1 MKVSSSMLAGMVAF
15 GAAAEAGC
23 AQQQLRNMVYFDQ
36 YHTAILPSRDVTA
49 GITHVVMSFANSSLF
64 ATSNMT
70 EEYKPF
76 MDVSK
81 VRAMFDNGTQVG
93 VALGGWGDTNGFG
106 AGAKTEASRKQ
117 YARNIAAMATKL
129 GFDFIDIDW
138 EYPGGNG
145 ADYKQIPNSQKVDEI
160 TTYPLLLQE
169 IKDAIKPRALSIA
182 VPGKAVDMIAY
193 TPEHA
198 SAIFAAVDMVNVMA
212 YDLMNRRDNT
222 TAHHT
227 DVQGSLKA
235 VDAYLALGCP
245 AAKLN
250 LGLAFYAKYF
260 QTAKGVDCSGG
271 PIGCPILLAEN
282 ATDGSDLGTSGAIT
296 FEKANVSPPP
306 PPTNLTTSKDQS
318 CGTGTAFTCQ
328 GLADAGCCS
337 QYGFCGSTPAH
348 CGAGC
353 QANFGTC
360 TGPQI
365 GASFVSALKESKTD
379 EVLGGQWWWDASNE
393 LFWTLDTVPLM
404 QRKFKEIVAARGLGG
419 IFAWSLGEDS
429 YDWSHLKAMR
439 EGVKGLSKAS
449 RK

>member
-1 MKVSSSMLAGMVAF
+1 MKVSNSVMAGAFAF

-23 AQQQLRNMVYFDQ
+23 AQGLRNIVYFDQ
-36 YHTAILPSRDVTA
+36 YHTAILPPRDVTA

-64 ATSNMT
+64 VPANMT
-70 EEYKPF
+70 TEYKPF
-76 MDVSK
+76 MEISK
-81 VRAMFDNGTQVG
+81 VRAMFDNGTQIG
-93 VALGGWGDTNGFG
+93 VALGGWGDTDGFG
-106 AGAKTEASRKQ
+106 AGAKTETSRKQ
-117 YARNIAAMATKL
+117 YAQNIAIMSQKL
-129 GFDFIDIDW
+129 GLDFIDIDW

-145 ADYKQIPNSQKVDEI
+145 ADYKQIPNSKKVDEI
-160 TTYPLLLQE
+160 TTFPLLLQE

-182 VPGKAVDMIAY
+182 VPGKPGDMLAY

-198 SAIFAAVDMVNVMA
+198 SAIFGAVDMVNVMA
-212 YDLMNRRDNT
+212 YDLMNRRDNA

-227 DVQGSLKA
+227 DIQGSLKA

-245 AAKLN
+245 ASKVN

-282 ATDGSDLGTSGAIT
+282 TTDGSDLGTSGAIT
-296 FEKANVSPPP
+296 FEVANVTPPP
-306 PPTNLTTSKDQS
+306 APTNLTTSKDSS
-318 CGTGTAFTCQ
+318 CGTGTSFTCQ

-353 QANFGTC
+353 QAGFGKC

-439 EGVKGLSKAS
+439 EGVKGLNKAS
-449 RK
+449 KK